1 MKLRDRY
8 IKLVEWSKEDGCYI
22 GTSPGLFAG
31 GVHGTNEL
39 DVYRELCEVMDE
51 WIEIYRKDHQ
61 KLPPPTVKNYSGRF
75 LLRTGTGL
83 HKAIAVRA
91 MKSGKS
97 LNEFCVGALEEKV
110 LS

>member
-8 IKLVEWSKEDGCYI
+8 IKLVEWSPEDGCYA
-22 GTSPGLFAG
+22 GTSLGLFSG
-31 GVHGTNEL
+31 GIHGKNEVE
-39 DVYRELCEVMDE
+39 VYRKLCEMIDE
-51 WIEIYRKDHQ
+51 WIEIYQQDRQ
-61 KLPPPTVKNYSGRF
+61 KLPPATVKNYSGKF

-91 MKSGKS
+91 MESGKS
-97 LNEFCVGALEEKV
+97 LNEFCVDALEETV